1 MSDSP
6 SPRPP
11 TPCSPRIV
19 APLVL
24 CCILWGALPPPGA
37 EAQAPALSAFDEVL
51 DQYVRDGLVYYAAL
65 RQERRSLDRFL
76 QSLADEPE
84 AFQAW
89 SRDRRL
95 AYWLNGYNALVLGT
109 VIDNYPI
116 RGTAPEFPANS
127 VMQIPGMFTGREHS
141 IAGRRMTL
149 QAIEDEIARFGD
161 PRALLA
167 LGRGAAGSP
176 RLRSEAF
183 RDTRL
188 EEQLQA
194 VVADFA
200 TTARHVTLD
209 RSRDEVRVNAM
220 VGWRSDQFAAV
231 AGADDAEGDN
241 GRSPIER
248 AIVTLISPALF
259 PNERA
264 FLEQNTY
271 RLQYLAFD
279 WQLNDL
285 TGGRP
290 Y

>member
-1 MSDSP
+1 MA
-6 SPRPP
+6 RR
-11 TPCSPRIV
+11 C
-19 APLVL
+19 VL
-24 CCILWGALPPPGA
+24 CFVLWGAMPPPGV
-37 EAQAPALSAFDEVL
+37 EAQGPTLSAFDEVL

-65 RQERRSLDRFL
+65 RQERRSLDQFM
-76 QSLADEPE
+76 QSLAGAPE

-95 AYWLNGYNALVLGT
+95 AYWINGYNALVLGT
-109 VIDNYPI
+109 VIDHYPV
-116 RGTAPEFPANS
+116 RGTSSEFPANS
-127 VMQIPGMFTGREHS
+127 VMQIPGMFTGREHA

-149 QAIEDEIARFGD
+149 QAIEDEIAGFGD

-167 LGRGAAGSP
+167 LGRGAVGSP

-183 RDTRL
+183 RDNRL
-188 EEQLQA
+188 KEQLEA

-200 TTARHVTLD
+200 TTPRHVRLD
-209 RSRDEVRVNAM
+209 RSGAEVRVNAM
-220 VGWRSDQFAAV
+220 VGWRSDQFSVAAGEDD
-231 AGADDAEGDN
+231 GADT

-248 AIVTLISPALF
+248 AIVALISPALF

-264 FLEQNTY
+264 FLAENTY
-271 RLQYLAFD
+271 RLQYLDFD